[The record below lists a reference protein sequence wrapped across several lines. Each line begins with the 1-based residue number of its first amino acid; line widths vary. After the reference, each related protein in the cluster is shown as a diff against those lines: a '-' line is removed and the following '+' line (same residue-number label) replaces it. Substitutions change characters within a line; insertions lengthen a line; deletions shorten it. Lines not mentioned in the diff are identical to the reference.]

1 MLPGFRFVISFDG
14 LHDALSEDDF
24 TDLLGSHDPVEMI
37 ASRSLDRAVRAG
49 SSDDISTI
57 YLDVSRHV
65 AQQQTGLR
73 VSRSAI
79 RFPCLGKQHPVSDQ
93 AHNRLLGLLSQA
105 RKIAHDPS
113 DY

>member
-1 MLPGFRFVISFDG
+1 VLPGFRFVISFDG

-57 YLDVSRHV
+57 
-65 AQQQTGLR
+65 
-73 VSRSAI
+73 
-79 RFPCLGKQHPVSDQ
+79 
-93 AHNRLLGLLSQA
+93 
-105 RKIAHDPS
+105 
-113 DY
+113 